1 MSTQDES
8 AFADYLQ
15 GKSSVSARYRQLQ
28 NDQLQH
34 DEVPP
39 ALDQQVLQQA
49 RAALQSPAA
58 NEPSFWARWNKPLAM
73 AASLLVIT
81 SVIIKLGQQSR
92 IEPQF
97 TQQSPAVETKIVE
110 EIAPPAIATPEVALG
125 NTQEAKTVVASRDE
139 ATANRQA
146 QPAALADAA
155 SLADTALGRSAA
167 EAIAP
172 PPPALNLPVVA
183 APSAPAPAET
193 SAERRE
199 QDNTARGN
207 ALQKVAT
214 SIATAER
221 PTAAAAQS
229 PVATVGAVRSLNT
242 LRTDEELTSDP
253 ARWLEQIRELR
264 AQSKSVEA
272 DAAWVQFRKA
282 WPEYVVSIDDKARP
296 ASP

>member
-8 AFADYLQ
+8 AFDDYLQ

-34 DEVPP
+34 DEVPL

-49 RAALQSPAA
+49 RAALQPPAA

-81 SVIIKLGQQSR
+81 SVVIKLGQQSR

-110 EIAPPAIATPEVALG
+110 EIAPPAIATPEVVLG

-167 EAIAP
+167 EAVAP
-172 PPPALNLPVVA
+172 PPPALNLPAVA

-214 SIATAER
+214 SIAER
-221 PTAAAAQS
+221 PVAAAAPA
-229 PVATVGAVRSLNT
+229 PVAVVGAINSLNT

-264 AQSKSVEA
+264 AQNKSVEA

-282 WPEYVVSIDDKARP
+282 WPEYVVSINDKARP